1 MLTVIF
7 FCFANRNYV
16 FLTLHRNPRENELL
30 AHRNTFISLL
40 FVKRILENLEVTICI
55 EGW

>member
-16 FLTLHRNPRENELL
+16 FLTLHRNLRENELL
-30 AHRNTFISLL
+30 AHGNTFISLL
-40 FVKRILENLEVTICI
+40 FVKRILENVEVTICI
-55 EGW
+55 EVW